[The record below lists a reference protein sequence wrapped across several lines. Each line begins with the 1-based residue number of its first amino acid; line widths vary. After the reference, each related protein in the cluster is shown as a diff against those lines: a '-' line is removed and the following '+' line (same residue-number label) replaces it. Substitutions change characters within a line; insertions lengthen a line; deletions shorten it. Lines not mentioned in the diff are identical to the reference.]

1 MGKVQ
6 FTELDLKSSNEYDGT
21 DATRAGEYTKQA
33 YRYKEI
39 YDVLKE
45 VDAMDGIDINGMT
58 VWGVIDKYS
67 WLQDSNSAG
76 GGSDGSKKHVP
87 LLFDDDYKANPRFTR
102 LQTIPDLSLISI
114 ML

>member
-1 MGKVQ
+1 MSIRSRHIVIK
-6 FTELDLKSSNEYDGT
+6 
-21 DATRAGEYTKQA
+21 
-33 YRYKEI
+33 RY

-76 GGSDGSKKHVP
+76 GVRMVP
-87 LLFDDDYKANPRFTR
+87 RNTCLFCSMMITKQNPRFTR
-102 LQTIPDLSLISI
+102 LQNDTRLEPYINNVVVMQALGEMIRMQRVRPIR
-114 ML
+114 